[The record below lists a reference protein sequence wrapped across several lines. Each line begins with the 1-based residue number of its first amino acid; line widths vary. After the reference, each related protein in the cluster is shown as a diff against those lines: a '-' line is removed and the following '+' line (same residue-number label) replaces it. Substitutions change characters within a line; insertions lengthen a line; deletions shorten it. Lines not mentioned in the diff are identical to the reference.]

1 MISGWQGGVGPVC
14 SVRMPGELPSSV
26 IASICFVGRS
36 GGLVKTLGGFKKAH
50 HTLPDAINAVT
61 NGFLA
66 RICEVD
72 LAREAET
79 LFQAARAG
87 LGYKRREITLNVASP
102 LATLVARD
110 FAVEMA
116 YAFEDDNPARYVLTT
131 TLREL
136 GSAELA
142 GREEF
147 SRIFAGRFAEIS
159 FALKKGARVEAVI
172 DAIEAL
178 DDEAG
183 LSVLYPSDYRDCVI
197 RVAGVEA
204 EVRCTGAALDVI
216 FPRAGTPAELIEA
229 FAAVRGAFGISKALS
244 GLIA

>member
-1 MISGWQGGVGPVC
+1 
-14 SVRMPGELPSSV
+14 MPGELPSNV

-50 HTLPDAINAVT
+50 HTVPDAVNAVT
-61 NGFLA
+61 TGFLA

-87 LGYKRREITLNVASP
+87 LGYKRREISLGVASP
-102 LATLVARD
+102 LATLVTKD
-110 FAVEMA
+110 FAVDIL
-116 YAFEDDNPARYVLTT
+116 YAFDEGNPGRYVLTT

-136 GSAELA
+136 RSAEFA
-142 GREEF
+142 RHDEF
-147 SRIFAGRFAEIS
+147 ARIFAGRFAEIS

-178 DDEAG
+178 DDASG
-183 LSVLYPSDYRDCVI
+183 LSVRYPSDYRDCVI
-197 RVAGVEA
+197 RVKGVGA
-204 EVRCTGAALDVI
+204 EVRCTGAARDVI
-216 FPRAGTPAELIEA
+216 FPRAGTPGELIEA
-229 FAAVRGAFGISKALS
+229 FVAVRGAFGISRALS
-244 GLIA
+244 GLIE